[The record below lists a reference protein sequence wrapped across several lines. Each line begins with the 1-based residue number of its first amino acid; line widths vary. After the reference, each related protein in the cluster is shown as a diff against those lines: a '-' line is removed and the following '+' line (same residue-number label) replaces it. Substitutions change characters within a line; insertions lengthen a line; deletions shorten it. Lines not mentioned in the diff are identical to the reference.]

1 MPVFIPFIF
10 GISLHH
16 LFLYYPYTTAILFFS
31 TAVYAAVR
39 KKLLFVLLIAL
50 GIFFAFWRSAPH
62 IDETDIWN
70 RELRLFGRFVP
81 SRDLTSSGQ
90 PVRIFRPE
98 SIAGEEPDEEIR
110 SPGSG
115 EVIVYSE
122 FEADSDMLYELLLKT
137 GKDRT
142 RLNPGG
148 APVSRLSGKI
158 VSAEV
163 KGAAGYSVTH
173 EFNKSRD
180 RLNRYFLQNFK
191 PDSAG
196 LTASVTTGETSYLS
210 DSLKEAFAVTGL
222 AHILSIS
229 GTHFGLFSVV
239 LYGTFLFLLK
249 RLPYDA
255 LQRFTLYIA
264 PSQAAAIL
272 SLPFM
277 AFYLGLSGAS
287 PPAVRSF
294 IMIGLFLGGLLIGR
308 KGAWLHS
315 VAFAAFILLL
325 FDPELIM
332 NLSFQ
337 LSFIAVLFIGF
348 ALERNKDEE
357 DLPPPSPA
365 GPRGKA
371 LKFLKDSLMLTLA
384 AMIGTAPLVAYHF
397 HYLSL
402 ISPLANLIAS
412 PLIGFGLVL
421 LSVVSSFSFLLSG
434 HFLLGPLVS
443 VAADLSVTLVYGL
456 ARIPYADIKIAAFP
470 PVLCILF
477 YAGCLLYLLSGRRKV
492 FLAVPLLP
500 FAVYLALSAIEPERL
515 RVTFLDVGQG
525 DSAVV
530 RLPDKKTV
538 VIDTGMT
545 GRETA
550 AFLKYSGVRQIDA
563 LVLTHAHPDHAG
575 GLDHLKEKF
584 SIKEIWEGIGS
595 GSEPSAAADITQRT
609 LERGDSTGG
618 SGYSITVLH
627 PYQGFYTRDGNDF
640 IAENNSSAVLRISD
654 TKASFLF
661 AGDIEEEAEEDIFH
675 LGTWLKSDV
684 LKVPHH
690 GGRSSAGA
698 DFIGLISPSIAVI
711 SVGRDNSFGH
721 PTPEMISTLEGTRIL
736 RTDKDGAVKI
746 TSAEDGLMV
755 KTFRDDRIEKA
766 GSLEDEWKNIRK
778 LFRTW

>member
-16 LFLYYPYTTAILFFS
+16 LFLYFPYTAAVLFFTS
-31 TAVYAAVR
+31 AAYAAA
-39 KKLLFVLLIAL
+39 KKKFLFVLLIPL
-50 GIFFAFWRSAPH
+50 GILFAFLRAAPH
-62 IDETDIWN
+62 TDQTDLWN

-81 SRDLTSSGQ
+81 SRDLTSAGQ
-90 PVRIFRPE
+90 PVRIFKPD
-98 SIAGEEPDEEIR
+98 SIAGEGPDDMIEGAGNEEVTI
-110 SPGSG
+110 
-115 EVIVYSE
+115 YSE
-122 FEADSDMLYELLLKT
+122 IEADSDMQYELLLKT

-142 RLNPGG
+142 RLNPG
-148 APVSRLSGKI
+148 AVPVSRLSGKI

-163 KGAAGYSVTH
+163 KEVAGYSVMH

-180 RLNRYFLQNFK
+180 RLNRYFLKNFK

-196 LTASVTTGETSYLS
+196 LTASVTTGDTSYLS
-210 DSLKEAFAVTGL
+210 ERLKEAFGVTGL

-229 GTHFGLFSVV
+229 GTHFGLFSVM

-249 RLPYDA
+249 RLPYNA
-255 LQRFTLYIA
+255 LQRFTLYLS

-337 LSFIAVLFIGF
+337 FSFIAVLSIGF
-348 ALERNKDEE
+348 ALEGQKTE
-357 DLPPPSPA
+357 DPPPQPSA
-365 GPRGKA
+365 GRLKRA
-371 LKFLKDSLMLTLA
+371 LTFLKNSLLLTLA
-384 AMIGTAPLVAYHF
+384 AMTGTAPLVAYHF

-402 ISPLANLIAS
+402 ISPLANLVAS

-421 LSVVSSFSFLLSG
+421 LSVISSFSFLLSG
-434 HFLLGPLVS
+434 HFLFGPLVS
-443 VAADLSVTLVYGL
+443 AAADLSVALAYGL

-477 YAGCLLYLLSGRRKV
+477 YAGLLLYLLSGRRKV
-492 FLAVPLLP
+492 FLVVPLLP
-500 FAVYLALSAIEPERL
+500 FAVYLALSVVNTERL

-530 RLPDKKTV
+530 RLPDRKTL

-584 SIKEIWEGIGS
+584 SIKEIWAGSAS
-595 GSEPSAAADITQRT
+595 GSAADAAAGIPQRS

-618 SGYSITVLH
+618 NGYRITVLH

-654 TKASFLF
+654 RRSSFLF
-661 AGDIEEEAEEDIFH
+661 AGDIEEEAEEDISH

-690 GGRSSAGA
+690 GGRTSAGT
-698 DFIGLISPSIAVI
+698 DFIGRVSPSIAVV

-721 PTPEMISTLEGTRIL
+721 PTPEMIGALEGTRIL
-736 RTDKDGAVKI
+736 RTDKDGAVTI
-746 TSAEDGLMV
+746 TSAEDGLAT
-755 KTFRDDRIEKA
+755 KTFRDDTIEKA
-766 GSLEDEWKNIRK
+766 DNLEKEWKNIRR